1 MAASHFVG
9 EYELIAV
16 ATLQL
21 ALVQTS
27 AVVCID
33 AVAVCHEEDHLAGLI
48 GVDLLELLPEVAD
61 LLVALGAPVALQ
73 VLYQGTAV
81 VWTQQGKNEI
91 SELNDVCGQRSST
104 KRPIIMEI
112 LQMWV
117 NAVTIYDTVVTIP
130 VAPY

>member
-33 AVAVCHEEDHLAGLI
+33 AVAVCLSLI
-48 GVDLLELLPEVAD
+48 H
-61 LLVALGAPVALQ
+61 
-73 VLYQGTAV
+73 
-81 VWTQQGKNEI
+81 I
-91 SELNDVCGQRSST
+91 
-104 KRPIIMEI
+104 
-112 LQMWV
+112 
-117 NAVTIYDTVVTIP
+117 
-130 VAPY
+130 